1 MAGTNWDM
9 KQRKD
14 LVAKTINT
22 ILMTYCKDK
31 LPEEKEA
38 LGIVGLAY
46 KMIEELDT
54 LCNDGFLTTSQ
65 QNESVNFDVSNEI
78 DL

>member
-1 MAGTNWDM
+1 M

-22 ILMTYCKDK
+22 MLMTYCKDK
-31 LPEEKEA
+31 LPGEKEA
-38 LGIVGLAY
+38 LEIVGLAY

-54 LCNDGFLTTSQ
+54 LCNDGYLTISQ